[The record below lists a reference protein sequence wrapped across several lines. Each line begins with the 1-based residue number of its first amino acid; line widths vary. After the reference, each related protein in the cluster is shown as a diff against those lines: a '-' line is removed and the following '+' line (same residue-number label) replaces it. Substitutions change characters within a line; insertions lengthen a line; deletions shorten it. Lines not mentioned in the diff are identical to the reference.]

1 MNWIRELL
9 NVYELKSDIV
19 GIEQKGRFG
28 ERLVLLPQ
36 YHSTQVATVTVV
48 LSGSGDFLRATRV
61 AKDDAVTVIPV
72 TEDSACARTSTHI
85 AAHPLCDKLEYIAA
99 DYNIYAPKI
108 DKNSSEKHRQYLEGI
123 KDWSESEHSH
133 EKVRA
138 YMNTSKKDVSSAIL
152 SKAGSS
158 CRTKAEKS
166 RA

>member
-72 TEDSACARTSTHI
+72 VINLNILLQTIISTLLNSIRTHQKNIGNILRELRTGPSLNILTKKFAR
-85 AAHPLCDKLEYIAA
+85 
-99 DYNIYAPKI
+99 
-108 DKNSSEKHRQYLEGI
+108 
-123 KDWSESEHSH
+123 
-133 EKVRA
+133 

-152 SKAGSS
+152 SKAGFS
-158 CRTKAEKS
+158 CRTNPEKS